1 MIFNH
6 RLAGKKSN
14 DSATQWLWINRKEII
29 DCPFQPG
36 KLKITGEACL
46 KRHQAARRNN
56 SDTGKADDLFHYF
69 VSKGLALCE
78 RCPLVESRP
87 S

>member
-1 MIFNH
+1 MIFDY
-6 RLAGKKSN
+6 RMDRKKSN
-14 DSATQWLWINRKEII
+14 DSASQWLRINRKAII
-29 DCPFQPG
+29 DYPFQPG

-56 SDTGKADDLFHYF
+56 SEPGKADDLFHYF